1 MRRTEKHLKPVL
13 LLAEKLT
20 KLSLVHTIR
29 DLGRMNFS

>member
-1 MRRTEKHLKPVL
+1 MKRTEKHRKPVL

-29 DLGRMNFS
+29 DLGRMSLS